1 MTQIVAT
8 MFRLTMPKSLR
19 GQFALAL
26 SALALLILAGA
37 MTAVYTLRTSNSAAR
52 QLAEERLVRMQDV
65 QDLLEHTMLIERAS
79 YQLLST
85 ESLDALHS
93 SYADIVEQLNT
104 LDRLVMRVGAFSDD
118 VGVLDLQQSS
128 QLFRST
134 ANIVA
139 RLRESTFDTEVV
151 FTRTLDA
158 RIASLQETH
167 TQKGLALANTLYRL
181 DLAGSA
187 EEVKRLQYQFEKEGG
202 LKVKAGGRLPAS
214 LRTELSGLPSKIA
227 GSTDPDP
234 QDLFSLRTRLLSEKE
249 GLLRFHDELQRQSI
263 ALVVAARRQSNF
275 FTQDYRS
282 AVRALGDVSD
292 RNQQWVLALL
302 ACSLTLAWLIAHL
315 FMGRHVLARL
325 HHISWHLRQ
334 ESTDDTPVTAQ
345 LAGIDEIDE
354 MANAVE
360 QLLKDRNQLKQR
372 TTELSLIKE
381 TLGTKNN
388 HLQQEAIV
396 RRQAEQEIVALM
408 TEQKIILDNIGVGIA
423 FLVDRRIVRCNH
435 SFATMFG
442 YEPDE
447 LTGVSTGQLHPS
459 EKRYQAIGDA
469 AYAEIEIDG
478 VHAGDIQLK
487 RRDGTVFWVERTL
500 IAVDR
505 TDLSK
510 GAIWVV
516 HDIDQR
522 MRAGVLRTEQ
532 GRVLEM
538 IAMSTPL
545 DEVLDSLARLVESQ
559 LTGMAASILL
569 LEEDGV
575 HMRHGAAPSLPE
587 AYVQALDGVAAGP
600 KVGSCG
606 TAVHRGEPVIVTD
619 ISADPLWED
628 YRSLADA
635 YGFRACWSTPIL
647 SHRGKVM
654 GTFALYAKE
663 VRKPAAIE
671 TQMIDIATRIAGIAI
686 ERKHTEDSIRHMAL
700 HDALTGL
707 PNRVLLDERIQQ
719 ALLHSARDGR
729 GVAVV
734 FIDLDQFK
742 LINDS
747 LGHSAGDELLKA
759 VADRMVQSV
768 RNIDTVARLGGDEF
782 VIVLFDAPD
791 NMEGIA
797 HTLQRIQ
804 SVVAQPLQIGAQKL
818 QVTCSMGVATYPENG
833 TDIETLLM
841 NADAAM
847 YSAKEMGRNNYQ
859 FYASEMNAKVQE
871 KLVLQDGLRRA
882 IDHSEFLLL
891 YQPQVDLHSGQII
904 GVEALI
910 RWQHP
915 ELGVILPNRFIPLA
929 EETGLIVP
937 IGEWVLRTA
946 CQQNKAWQA
955 AGLPPIR
962 MSVNVSARQFAEK
975 NLIHHVARALN
986 DSGLEACYLE
996 LELTES
1002 LIMQDVP
1009 QAIIKMEALQT
1020 MGVQMSIDDFGTGY
1034 SSLSAL
1040 KQFPVCRLKID
1051 QSFIRDIPADQDDKA
1066 IAMAVIS
1073 LGHMLNLKVIAEGVE
1088 TEQQLAFL
1096 RENECDEAQ
1105 GYHFGRPVSSDEI
1118 VPMLHRS
1125 ERLHSVMN
1133 IESGRGKPR
1142 TDVRNA

>member
-1 MTQIVAT
+1 MALTDMVASMLRRMTP
-8 MFRLTMPKSLR
+8 RSLR

-26 SALALLILAGA
+26 SVLALLILAGA
-37 MTAVYTLRTSNSAAR
+37 MTAVYTLRTSSIAAR
-52 QLAEERLVRMQDV
+52 QLTEERLVRMQDV
-65 QDLLEHTMLIERAS
+65 QDLLEQTVLIERS
-79 YQLLST
+79 TYQLLNT
-85 ESLDALHS
+85 GSLDTMHS
-93 SYADIVEQLNT
+93 SYSDMVVQLNT
-104 LDRLVMRVGAFSDD
+104 LDRLVTRVGAFSENVD
-118 VGVLDLQQSS
+118 VLDLQQSS

-139 RLRESTFDTEVV
+139 QLRESTLRTEAV
-151 FTRTLDA
+151 FAQTLKA
-158 RIASLQETH
+158 RIANLQAAH
-167 TQKGLALANTLYRL
+167 TREGFALANVLYRL
-181 DLAGSA
+181 DSA
-187 EEVKRLQYQFEKEGG
+187 ERTEDVTQLRSQFEKAGKATDG
-202 LKVKAGGRLPAS
+202 LPKTVRAKADDFQSRKAGSINPYA
-214 LRTELSGLPSKIA
+214 K
-227 GSTDPDP
+227 
-234 QDLFSLRTRLLSEKE
+234 DLFSLRMRLIQENE
-249 GLLRFHDELQRQSI
+249 GLLRFHNELQKQSI
-263 ALVVAARRQSNF
+263 ALVLVARRQSNY
-275 FTQDYRS
+275 FTLDYKE
-282 AVRALGDVSD
+282 AVQALVGVSN
-292 RNQQWVLALL
+292 RNQQWVLAILT
-302 ACSLTLAWLIAHL
+302 CSLTLAWLIAYL

-325 HHISWHLRQ
+325 RGISRHLRQ
-334 ESTDDTPVTAQ
+334 ESTDDTLVTTQ
-345 LAGIDEIDE
+345 VVRVDEIDE
-354 MANAVE
+354 MASAVDE
-360 QLLKDRNQLKQR
+360 LLKDRNQLKQR
-372 TTELSLIKE
+372 TTELSVIKE
-381 TLGTKNN
+381 RLDTQNT
-388 HLQQEAIV
+388 HLQHEALV
-396 RRQAEQEIVALM
+396 RSQAEEEIVALM

-423 FLVDRRIVRCNH
+423 FLVDRHIVRCNH

-442 YEPDE
+442 YQVDD
-447 LTGVSTGQLHPS
+447 LTGVSTDRLHPS
-459 EKRYQAIGDA
+459 NQQYQENGDS
-469 AYAEIEIDG
+469 AYAAIELEG

-487 RRDGTVFWVERTL
+487 RRDGTVLWVERTL
-500 IAVDR
+500 ISVDR
-505 TDLSK
+505 ATLSK

-522 MRAGVLRTEQ
+522 KRAGVLREEQ

-545 DEVLDSLARLVESQ
+545 NRVLDSLARLVESQ
-559 LTGMAASILL
+559 LIGMTASILL
-569 LEEDGV
+569 LDADGA
-575 HMRHGAAPSLPE
+575 HMRHGAAPSLPG
-587 AYVQALDGVAAGP
+587 AYVQALDGIPIGP

-606 TAVHRGEPVIVTD
+606 TAMHRGEPVIVAD
-619 ISADPLWED
+619 ISLDPLWDD
-628 YRSLADA
+628 YRALAGA
-635 YGFRACWSTPIL
+635 YGLRACWSTPIL
-647 SHRGKVM
+647 SHHGKVM

-663 VRKPAAIE
+663 VRKPAPIE

-686 ERKHTEDSIRHMAL
+686 ERKNTEDSIRHMAL

-707 PNRVLLDERIQQ
+707 PNRALLEERIQQ
-719 ALLHSARDGR
+719 ALLHSDRDGR
-729 GVAVV
+729 DVAVV
-734 FIDLDQFK
+734 FLDLDQFK

-747 LGHSAGDELLKA
+747 LGHSAGDELLKTA
-759 VADRMVQSV
+759 AHRMVKCV
-768 RNIDTVARLGGDEF
+768 RSIDTVARLGGDEF

-804 SVVAQPLQIGAQKL
+804 DEIAQPFQVGAQKL
-818 QVTCSMGVATYPENG
+818 QVTCSMGVAIYPENG
-833 TDIETLLM
+833 TDIDTLLM

-847 YSAKEMGRNNYQ
+847 YCAKDMGRNNYQ

-882 IDHSEFLLL
+882 IEHNEFLLL
-891 YQPQVDLHSGQII
+891 YQSQIDLLSGRII

-915 ELGVILPNRFIPLA
+915 ELGVISPNRFIPLA

-937 IGEWVLRTA
+937 IGEWVLQTA
-946 CQQNKAWQA
+946 CKQNKAWQD
-955 AGLPPIR
+955 AGMPLIR
-962 MSVNVSARQFAEK
+962 LSVNVSARQFAEK
-975 NLIHHVARALN
+975 NLTHRVARALA

-1051 QSFIRDIPADQDDKA
+1051 QSFIRDVPANPDDKA

-1105 GYHFGRPVSSDEI
+1105 GYLFSRPVSADEI
-1118 VPMLHRS
+1118 VTMLG
-1125 ERLHSVMN
+1125 LTLCN
-1133 IESGRGKPR
+1133 
-1142 TDVRNA
+1142 

>member
-1 MTQIVAT
+1 MLLTDTVAS
-8 MFRLTMPKSLR
+8 MLRRVMPRSLR

-26 SALALLILAGA
+26 SVLALLILAGA
-37 MTAVYTLRTSNSAAR
+37 MTAVYTLRTSNRIAR
-52 QLAEERLVRMQDV
+52 QLTEERLVRMQDV
-65 QDLLEHTMLIERAS
+65 QDLLEHTVLIERS
-79 YQLLST
+79 TYQLLT
-85 ESLDALHS
+85 TGSLDAVHS
-93 SYADIVEQLNT
+93 NYADIVEQLNM
-104 LDRLVMRVGAFSDD
+104 LDRLVRRVGASSDD
-118 VGVLDLQQSS
+118 LGVLDLQQSS

-134 ANIVA
+134 TNIVA
-139 RLRESTFDTEVV
+139 QLRESTLRTEGV
-151 FTRTLDA
+151 FAQTLKA
-158 RIASLQETH
+158 RIARLQATH
-167 TQKGLALANTLYRL
+167 SRKAYALANVLYRL
-181 DLAGSA
+181 DSA
-187 EEVKRLQYQFEKEGG
+187 NRIEDVKQLQLQFETE
-202 LKVKAGGRLPAS
+202 LRTAGRLPES
-214 LRTELSGLPSKIA
+214 LRADLGALS
-227 GSTDPDP
+227 STRPDSIDPGP
-234 QDLFSLRTRLLSEKE
+234 QDLFSLRMKLVNEYDV
-249 GLLRFHDELQRQSI
+249 LLRFHDELQTQSI
-263 ALVVAARRQSNF
+263 ALALAARRQSSS
-275 FTQDYRS
+275 FTLDYRQ
-282 AVRALGDVSD
+282 AVQGLVDVSD
-292 RNQQWVLALL
+292 RNQQWVLAIL
-302 ACSLTLAWLIAHL
+302 ACSLTLAWLIAYL

-325 HHISWHLRQ
+325 RGISWHLRQ
-334 ESTDDTPVTAQ
+334 ESKDDATVTEQ
-345 LAGIDEIDE
+345 LSGVDEIDE

-372 TTELSLIKE
+372 TTELSVIKE
-381 TLGTKNN
+381 RLGTQNT
-388 HLQQEAIV
+388 HLQHEAIV
-396 RRQAEQEIVALM
+396 RSQAEQDIVALM

-442 YEPDE
+442 YQVDD
-447 LTGVSTGQLHPS
+447 LTGVSTDRLHPS
-459 EKRYQAIGDA
+459 NKQYQEHGDS
-469 AYAEIEIDG
+469 AYAAIELEG

-487 RRDGTVFWVERTL
+487 RRDGTVLWVERTL
-500 IAVDR
+500 ISVDR
-505 TDLSK
+505 PNLSK

-522 MRAGVLRTEQ
+522 KRAGVLREEQ

-545 DEVLDSLARLVESQ
+545 NKVLDSLARLVESQ
-559 LTGMAASILL
+559 LSGMAASVLL
-569 LEEDGV
+569 LDVDGV
-575 HMRHGAAPSLPE
+575 HMRHGAAPSLPD
-587 AYVQALDGVAAGP
+587 AYVQILDGISVGP

-606 TAVHRGEPVIVTD
+606 TAIYRGEPVIVAD
-619 ISADPLWED
+619 ILQDPLWED
-628 YRSLADA
+628 YRTLAET

-647 SHRGKVM
+647 SHHGKVM

-663 VRKPAAIE
+663 VRMPAPIE
-671 TQMIDIATRIAGIAI
+671 TQMIEIATRIAGIAI
-686 ERKHTEDSIRHMAL
+686 ERKNTEDSIRHMAL

-707 PNRVLLDERIQQ
+707 PNRVLLEERIQQ
-719 ALLHSARDGR
+719 ALLHSDRDGR
-729 GVAVV
+729 WVAVV
-734 FIDLDQFK
+734 FLDLDQFK

-747 LGHSAGDELLKA
+747 LGHSAGDELLKT
-759 VADRMVQSV
+759 VADRMVQCV
-768 RNIDTVARLGGDEF
+768 RSIDTVARLGGDEF

-804 SVVAQPLQIGAQKL
+804 HVIAQPIQVGAQKL
-818 QVTCSMGVATYPENG
+818 QVTCSMGVSTYPENG
-833 TDIETLLM
+833 TDIDTLLM

-847 YSAKEMGRNNYQ
+847 YSAKDMGRNNYQ

-882 IDHSEFLLL
+882 IEHSEFLLL
-891 YQPQVDLHSGQII
+891 YQPQVDLLSGRII

-915 ELGVILPNRFIPLA
+915 ELGVISPNRFIPLA

-946 CQQNKAWQA
+946 CKQNKAWQD
-955 AGLPPIR
+955 AGMPLIR
-962 MSVNVSARQFAEK
+962 LSVNVSARQFAEK
-975 NLIHHVARALN
+975 NLTHRVARALE
-986 DSGLEACYLE
+986 DSGLDACYLE

-1009 QAIIKMEALQT
+1009 QAIVKMEALQT

-1051 QSFIRDIPADQDDKA
+1051 QSFIRDVPTNPDDKA

-1105 GYHFGRPVSSDEI
+1105 GYLFGRPVSSDEI
-1118 VPMLHRS
+1118 VTLLNRA
-1125 ERLHSVMN
+1125 
-1133 IESGRGKPR
+1133 
-1142 TDVRNA
+1142 VRQ

>member
-1 MTQIVAT
+1 MA
-8 MFRLTMPKSLR
+8 LTETVTSMLRRVMPRSLR

-26 SALALLILAGA
+26 SVLALLILAGA
-37 MTAVYTLRTSNSAAR
+37 MTAVYTLRSSNRIAR
-52 QLAEERLVRMQDV
+52 QLTEERLVRMQDV
-65 QDLLEHTMLIERAS
+65 QDLLERTALIERS
-79 YQLLST
+79 TYQLLT
-85 ESLDALHS
+85 TGSLDAVHS
-93 SYADIVEQLNT
+93 NYADIVEQLNT
-104 LDRLVMRVGAFSDD
+104 LDRLVMRVGASSVDL
-118 VGVLDLQQSS
+118 GVLDLQQSS

-139 RLRESTFDTEVV
+139 QLRESTLRTEVV
-151 FTRTLDA
+151 FAQTLKTR
-158 RIASLQETH
+158 IVSLQAAH
-167 TQKGLALANTLYRL
+167 SRKAYALANVFYRL
-181 DLAGSA
+181 DSANRIEDVKQLQWQFETELRTAGSLPEPLRA
-187 EEVKRLQYQFEKEGG
+187 ELGG
-202 LKVKAGGRLPAS
+202 LS
-214 LRTELSGLPSKIA
+214 
-227 GSTDPDP
+227 STRADGIDPGP
-234 QDLFSLRTRLLSEKE
+234 QDLFSLRMKLVNEYE
-249 GLLRFHDELQRQSI
+249 VLLRFHDELQTQSI
-263 ALVVAARRQSNF
+263 ALALAARRQSSS
-275 FTQDYRS
+275 FTLDYRE
-282 AVRALGDVSD
+282 AVQGLVDVSD
-292 RNQQWVLALL
+292 RNQRWVLAIL
-302 ACSLTLAWLIAHL
+302 ACSLTLAWLIAYL

-325 HHISWHLRQ
+325 RGISWHLRQ
-334 ESTDDTPVTAQ
+334 ESKEESTMTEQ
-345 LAGIDEIDE
+345 LTGVDEIDE

-372 TTELSLIKE
+372 TTELSVIKE
-381 TLGTKNN
+381 RLGTQNT
-388 HLQQEAIV
+388 HLQREAIV
-396 RRQAEQEIVALM
+396 RSQAEQDIVALM

-423 FLVDRRIVRCNH
+423 FLVDRRVVRCNH
-435 SFATMFG
+435 SFAAMFG
-442 YEPDE
+442 YQVDD
-447 LTGVSTGQLHPS
+447 LTGVSTDRLHPS
-459 EKRYQAIGDA
+459 NKQYQENGDP
-469 AYAEIEIDG
+469 AYAAIELEG

-500 IAVDR
+500 ISVDR
-505 TDLSK
+505 PNLSK

-522 MRAGVLRTEQ
+522 KRAGVLREEQ

-545 DEVLDSLARLVESQ
+545 NKVLDSLARLVESQ
-559 LTGMAASILL
+559 LTGMAASVLL
-569 LEEDGV
+569 LDVDGV
-575 HMRHGAAPSLPE
+575 HMRHGAAPSLPD
-587 AYVQALDGVAAGP
+587 AYVQILDGTSVGP

-606 TAVHRGEPVIVTD
+606 TAIYRGEPVIVAD
-619 ISADPLWED
+619 ILQDPLWED
-628 YRSLADA
+628 YRTLADT

-647 SHRGKVM
+647 SHHGKVM

-663 VRKPAAIE
+663 VRKPAPIE

-686 ERKHTEDSIRHMAL
+686 ERKNTEDSIRHMAL

-707 PNRVLLDERIQQ
+707 PNRVLLEERIQQ
-719 ALLHSARDGR
+719 ALLHSDRDGR
-729 GVAVV
+729 WVAVI
-734 FIDLDQFK
+734 FLDLDQFK

-747 LGHSAGDELLKA
+747 LGHSAGDELLKT
-759 VADRMVQSV
+759 VADRMVQCV
-768 RNIDTVARLGGDEF
+768 RSIDTVARLGGDEF

-804 SVVAQPLQIGAQKL
+804 HVIAQPLQIGAQKL
-818 QVTCSMGVATYPENG
+818 QVTCSMGVSTYPENG
-833 TDIETLLM
+833 TDIDTLLM

-847 YSAKEMGRNNYQ
+847 YSAKDMGRNNYQ

-882 IDHSEFLLL
+882 IEHSEFLLL
-891 YQPQVDLHSGQII
+891 YQPQVDLLSGRII

-915 ELGVILPNRFIPLA
+915 ELGMISPNRFIPLA

-946 CQQNKAWQA
+946 CKQNKAWQD
-955 AGLPPIR
+955 AGMPLIR
-962 MSVNVSARQFAEK
+962 LSVNVSARQFAEK
-975 NLIHHVARALN
+975 NLTHRVARALE
-986 DSGLEACYLE
+986 DSGLDACHLE

-1009 QAIIKMEALQT
+1009 QAIVKMEALQT

-1051 QSFIRDIPADQDDKA
+1051 QSFIRDVPTNPDDKA

-1105 GYHFGRPVSSDEI
+1105 GYLFSRPVSADEI
-1118 VPMLHRS
+1118 VTLLH
-1125 ERLHSVMN
+1125 LAVWN
-1133 IESGRGKPR
+1133 
-1142 TDVRNA
+1142 

>member
-1 MTQIVAT
+1 METLGMVLTDTVAS
-8 MFRLTMPKSLR
+8 MLRRMMPRSLR

-26 SALALLILAGA
+26 SVLALLILAGA
-37 MTAVYTLRTSNSAAR
+37 MTAVYTLRMSNRIAR
-52 QLAEERLVRMQDV
+52 QLTEERLVRMQDV
-65 QDLLEHTMLIERAS
+65 QDLLEHTVLIERS
-79 YQLLST
+79 TYQLLT
-85 ESLDALHS
+85 TGSLDAVHS
-93 SYADIVEQLNT
+93 NYADIVEQLNT
-104 LDRLVMRVGAFSDD
+104 LDRLVRRVGASSEDLD
-118 VGVLDLQQSS
+118 VLDLQQSS

-134 ANIVA
+134 TNIVA
-139 RLRESTFDTEVV
+139 QLRESTLRTEVV
-151 FTRTLDA
+151 FSQTLKA
-158 RIASLQETH
+158 RIASLQAAH
-167 TQKGLALANTLYRL
+167 SRKAYALANVFYRL
-181 DLAGSA
+181 DSANRMEDVKQLRSQFETELRTAGS
-187 EEVKRLQYQFEKEGG
+187 
-202 LKVKAGGRLPAS
+202 LPEP
-214 LRTELSGLPSKIA
+214 LRTELDGPS
-227 GSTDPDP
+227 STRADGIDPGP
-234 QDLFSLRTRLLSEKE
+234 QDLFSLRMKLVNEYE
-249 GLLRFHDELQRQSI
+249 VLLRFHDELQTQSI
-263 ALVVAARRQSNF
+263 ALALAARRQSSS
-275 FTQDYRS
+275 FTLDYRE
-282 AVRALGDVSD
+282 AVQGLVDVSD

-302 ACSLTLAWLIAHL
+302 ACSLTLAWLIAYL
-315 FMGRHVLARL
+315 FMGRHVLVRL
-325 HHISWHLRQ
+325 RGISWHLRQ
-334 ESTDDTPVTAQ
+334 ESKEESTVTEQ
-345 LAGIDEIDE
+345 LTGVDEIDE

-372 TTELSLIKE
+372 TTELSVIKE
-381 TLGTKNN
+381 RLGTQNT
-388 HLQQEAIV
+388 HLQHEAIV
-396 RRQAEQEIVALM
+396 RSQAEQEIVALM

-442 YEPDE
+442 YQVDD
-447 LTGVSTGQLHPS
+447 LTGVSTDRLHPS
-459 EKRYQAIGDA
+459 NKQYQENGDS
-469 AYAEIEIDG
+469 AYAAIELEG

-500 IAVDR
+500 ISVDR
-505 TDLSK
+505 PNLSK

-522 MRAGVLRTEQ
+522 KRAGVLREEQ

-545 DEVLDSLARLVESQ
+545 NKVLDSLARLVESQ
-559 LTGMAASILL
+559 LTGMAASVLL
-569 LEEDGV
+569 LDVDGV
-575 HMRHGAAPSLPE
+575 HMRHGAAPSLPD
-587 AYVQALDGVAAGP
+587 AYVQILDGTSVGP

-606 TAVHRGEPVIVTD
+606 TAIYRGEPVIVDD
-619 ISADPLWED
+619 ILQDPLWED
-628 YRSLADA
+628 YRTLAET

-647 SHRGKVM
+647 SHHGKVM

-663 VRKPAAIE
+663 VRKPAPIE
-671 TQMIDIATRIAGIAI
+671 IQMIDIATRIAGIAI
-686 ERKHTEDSIRHMAL
+686 ERKSTEDSIRHMAL

-707 PNRVLLDERIQQ
+707 PNRVLLEERIQQ
-719 ALLHSARDGR
+719 ALLHSDRDGR
-729 GVAVV
+729 WVAVV
-734 FIDLDQFK
+734 FLDLDQFK

-747 LGHSAGDELLKA
+747 LGHSAGDELLKT
-759 VADRMVQSV
+759 VADRMVQCV
-768 RNIDTVARLGGDEF
+768 RSIDTVARLGGDEF

-804 SVVAQPLQIGAQKL
+804 HVIAQPLQIGAQKL
-818 QVTCSMGVATYPENG
+818 QVTCSMGVSTYPENG
-833 TDIETLLM
+833 TDIDTLLM

-847 YSAKEMGRNNYQ
+847 YSAKDMGRNNYQ

-882 IDHSEFLLL
+882 IEHSEFLLL
-891 YQPQVDLHSGQII
+891 YQPQVDLLSGRII

-915 ELGVILPNRFIPLA
+915 ELGVISPNRFIPLA

-946 CQQNKAWQA
+946 CKQNKAWQD
-955 AGLPPIR
+955 AGMPLIR
-962 MSVNVSARQFAEK
+962 LSVNVSARQFAEK
-975 NLIHHVARALN
+975 NLTHRVARALE
-986 DSGLEACYLE
+986 DSGLDACYLE

-1009 QAIIKMEALQT
+1009 QAIVKMEALQT

-1051 QSFIRDIPADQDDKA
+1051 QSFIRDVPTNPDDKA

-1105 GYHFGRPVSSDEI
+1105 GYLFSRPVSSDEI
-1118 VPMLHRS
+1118 VTLLLRAPW
-1125 ERLHSVMN
+1125 N
-1133 IESGRGKPR
+1133 
-1142 TDVRNA
+1142 

>member
-1 MTQIVAT
+1 MALTYIVARVFHR
-8 MFRLTMPKSLR
+8 MMPKSLR

-26 SALALLILAGA
+26 SVLALLIIAGA
-37 MTAVYTLRTSNSAAR
+37 MTAVHTLRASNSAAQ
-52 QLAEERLVRMQDV
+52 QLTEERLVRMQDV
-65 QDLLEHTMLIERAS
+65 QDLLEHTVLIERAT
-79 YQLLST
+79 YQLLAT
-85 ESLDALHS
+85 ESLDAMHS
-93 SYADIVEQLNT
+93 SYADIVVRLNT
-104 LDRLVMRVGAFSDD
+104 LDHLVMRVGAFSED
-118 VGVLDLQQSS
+118 VDVLDLQQSS

-139 RLRESTFDTEVV
+139 QLRESTLRTEVD
-151 FTRTLDA
+151 FSRTLKT
-158 RIASLQETH
+158 RIASLQAAH
-167 TQKGLALANTLYRL
+167 TREGFALANVLYRL
-181 DLAGSA
+181 DGASRIEDVTQL
-187 EEVKRLQYQFEKEGG
+187 RFQFEKE
-202 LKVKAGGRLPAS
+202 LKA
-214 LRTELSGLPSKIA
+214 A
-227 GSTDPDP
+227 GSLPKPLRARLDDFGSRKADSIDPDP
-234 QDLFSLRTRLLSEKE
+234 QDPFSLRMRLIKDNE
-249 GLLRFHDELQRQSI
+249 GLLRFRDELQKQSI
-263 ALVVAARRQSNF
+263 ALVLAARRQSSYF
-275 FTQDYRS
+275 ARDYRE
-282 AVRALGDVSD
+282 AVQALVGVSN
-292 RNQQWVLALL
+292 RNQQWVLAILV
-302 ACSLTLAWLIAHL
+302 CSLTLAWLIAYL

-325 HHISWHLRQ
+325 RGISKHLRQ
-334 ESTDDTPVTAQ
+334 QSAEDTTVTGP
-345 LAGIDEIDE
+345 LSGTDEIDE
-354 MANAVE
+354 MANAVG
-360 QLLKDRNQLKQR
+360 QLLKDRNQLKQK
-372 TTELSLIKE
+372 TSELSVIKE
-381 TLGTKNN
+381 RLGTQNAD
-388 HLQQEAIV
+388 LQREAIV
-396 RRQAEQEIVALM
+396 RSQAEQEIVALM
-408 TEQKIILDNIGVGIA
+408 TEQKIILDHIGVGIA
-423 FLVDRRIVRCNH
+423 FLADRRIVRCNH

-442 YEPDE
+442 YQIDD
-447 LTGVSTGQLHPS
+447 LTDVSTDRLHPS
-459 EKRYQAIGDA
+459 KDGYQEDGDA
-469 AYAEIEIDG
+469 ASAAVEIEG
-478 VHAGDIQLK
+478 VHAVDIQLK

-505 TDLSK
+505 GDLSK
-510 GAIWVV
+510 GAICVV

-522 MRAGVLRTEQ
+522 KRAGVLRIEQ

-545 DEVLDSLARLVESQ
+545 DKVLDSLARLVESQ
-559 LTGMAASILL
+559 LTGMTASILL
-569 LEEDGV
+569 LDVDGI
-575 HMRHGAAPSLPE
+575 HMRHGAAPSLPD
-587 AYVQALDGVAAGP
+587 AYIQAIDGVAVGP

-619 ISADPLWED
+619 IMQDPLWED
-628 YRSLADA
+628 YRALAST

-647 SHRGKVM
+647 SHHGKVM
-654 GTFALYAKE
+654 GTFALYAME
-663 VRKPAAIE
+663 VRKPAQIE

-686 ERKHTEDSIRHMAL
+686 ERKDTEDSIRHMAL

-707 PNRVLLDERIQQ
+707 PNRVLLEERIRQ
-719 ALLHSARDGR
+719 ALLHSDRDGR

-747 LGHSAGDELLKA
+747 LGHSAGDELLKT
-759 VADRMVQSV
+759 VADRMVKCV
-768 RNIDTVARLGGDEF
+768 RSIDTVARLGGDEF

-791 NMEGIA
+791 NMDGIA

-804 SVVAQPLQIGAQKL
+804 DVIGQPLQIGAQKL
-818 QVTCSMGVATYPENG
+818 QVTCSVGVATYPENG
-833 TDIETLLM
+833 TDIDTLLM

-882 IDHSEFLLL
+882 IEHSEFLLL
-891 YQPQVDLHSGQII
+891 YQPQVDLGSGRIT

-910 RWQHP
+910 RWRHP
-915 ELGVILPNRFIPLA
+915 ELGVISPARFIPLA

-946 CQQNKAWQA
+946 CAQNKAWQE
-955 AGLPPIR
+955 AGLPLIR

-975 NLIHHVARALN
+975 NLIHRVARALE
-986 DSGLEACYLE
+986 DSALDACHLE

-1009 QAIIKMEALQT
+1009 QAIVKMEALQT

-1051 QSFIRDIPADQDDKA
+1051 QSFIRDISTDPDDKA

-1105 GYHFGRPVSSDEI
+1105 GYHFGRPVSSDKI
-1118 VPMLHRS
+1118 VTLLHRS
-1125 ERLHSVMN
+1125 ERTRSVIN
-1133 IESGRGKPR
+1133 IEARQGRYK
-1142 TDVRNA
+1142 TT